1 MMGRVGIDSAAICNY
16 TMVNTT
22 IKATNALTATTEIT
36 DPSLNY
42 RSKYMY
48 TSIYIHINIHTYIYK
63 AGASHLHDEFYV

>member
-42 RSKYMY
+42 RSRYMY
-48 TSIYIHINIHTYIYK
+48 IFIYINIHTYIYK